1 MKQVVFL
8 LSIYGSV
15 TFRILA
21 GYTKWHE
28 GTNEGKKLSYSK
40 NTTIGHLKVE
50 HSAYNELVLRQSIA
64 QYQYQE
70 TSENVNQVCSGQVSR
85 LPKQNIGLTCSLLH
99 RQLPYLALGPFQLET
114 LCAAPFVGH
123 VHNFLTAGEI
133 FWFKDFTRG
142 RMKASKAT
150 YKDNVHQVTTF
161 RTSKTRFVTDEH
173 GLVWAKVS
181 ER

>member
-40 NTTIGHLKVE
+40 NTTIGHLKVQ
-50 HSAYNELVLRQSIA
+50 HSAYIELVLSQSIA

-114 LCAAPFVGH
+114 LRCSLCGTCSQFSNSRRNILVQRLYQRKDGS
-123 VHNFLTAGEI
+123 
-133 FWFKDFTRG
+133 FKNHRCW
-142 RMKASKAT
+142 K
-150 YKDNVHQVTTF
+150 
-161 RTSKTRFVTDEH
+161 
-173 GLVWAKVS
+173 GLVGPPGVRGQNQQD
-181 ER
+181 EVPY